1 MYTGQGKRIG
11 MLYVLHILV
20 MCTQQY
26 FSYSVYEHFLGVL
39 PGASETPF
47 LGLHEIVAYTFHDGR
62 IEDVAYDPSR
72 DDTEEVDDLHIVEF
86 EFEAIVTEVFI

>member
-47 LGLHEIVAYTFHDGR
+47 LGLHEIVAYTFHDINKMIILAMYG
-62 IEDVAYDPSR
+62 
-72 DDTEEVDDLHIVEF
+72 DTILSC
-86 EFEAIVTEVFI
+86 TL